1 VKSETWN
8 TNLSYRREPE
18 FMNSID
24 GGGMT
29 GTAES
34 GKNPSFPRKRES
46 RNAHSGAKR
55 RIIDVETRA

>member
-1 VKSETWN
+1 
-8 TNLSYRREPE
+8 
-18 FMNSID
+18 MNSID